1 MNAAQAEFDALVN
14 QNEKLSGH
22 PEDRHQHSE
31 SDRDSENEKQYVR
44 DEAPSNP
51 MPPSSYSLPYSQFD
65 ANTGPKGVIA
75 DAQAFEKAKRQAAYR
90 RSSMKAPT
98 AATNGY
104 SQDPKAFESEKRSS
118 PELEEDDEEFMRT
131 WRQSR
136 LAQLRVRPEP
146 PRRKSSPSK
155 RNYGW
160 LETVD
165 AIGYLDAVEKVP
177 ADTVVVVFIY
187 DKQSEVSKMV
197 EDCFMTLAQ
206 KHVSTRFVKL
216 HFTDAEMD
224 VAAVPAALAYK
235 GGDLIANLVAII
247 DEIPP
252 GRDLSAFTLEMILE
266 Q

>member
-14 QNEKLSGH
+14 QNEKSIGH
-22 PEDRHQHSE
+22 PEDRHQRS
-31 SDRDSENEKQYVR
+31 DSEGDSDNERQVVKDR
-44 DEAPSNP
+44 APSNP
-51 MPPSSYSLPYSQFD
+51 TPPSSYSLPYSQFD

-75 DAQAFEKAKRQAAYR
+75 DAQAFEKARRQAAYR
-90 RSSMKAPT
+90 RSSMRTPT
-98 AATNGY
+98 VTTNGY
-104 SQDPKAFESEKRSS
+104 HQDSKLYESEKHSS
-118 PELEEDDEEFMRT
+118 PEPEEDDEAFMRT

-136 LAQLRVRPEP
+136 LAQLNVRPEP

-155 RNYGW
+155 RSYGW

-177 ADTVVVVFIY
+177 ADTVVVVCIY
-187 DKQSEVSKMV
+187 DKQSEVSRMV
-197 EDCFMTLAQ
+197 EDCVMALAQ
-206 KHVSTRFVKL
+206 KHVTTRFVKL

-224 VAAVPAALAYK
+224 VAAVPAILAYK
-235 GGDLIANLVAII
+235 AGDLIANLVSII

-252 GRDLSAFTLEMILE
+252 GRDLSASTLEMIFK